1 MMLLSELGALTE
13 GRRTMIR
20 QVDLANVILSFPF
33 VQELSSALRTT
44 LLGEG
49 QPIEAEDG
57 EVVFDLDRDC
67 AGLAMLTRGKIRV
80 IGRLPGQRILT
91 FYRLCPGDICILTA
105 SRLLGNHCY
114 PGCGIAEGSASGVC
128 VTEPLFRQML
138 DSSASFR
145 TLLFRVFAERFAG
158 IMHMLETFVSRRLDQ
173 RVAALLFEK
182 GESITTSH
190 QMLAA
195 ELGSAREVVSR
206 ILKDFE
212 KNGWLILERQYIQVI
227 DRRALEDLAK
237 GS

>member
-1 MMLLSELGALTE
+1 
-13 GRRTMIR
+13 MIR
-20 QVDLANVILSFPF
+20 QVDLADVILSFPF

-57 EVVFDLDRDC
+57 EVVFDLYRDC

-91 FYRLCPGDICILTA
+91 FYRLCPGDVCILTA

-114 PGCGIAEGSASGVC
+114 PGCGIAEGSASGVW
-128 VTEPLFRQML
+128 VPEPLFRQML
-138 DSSASFR
+138 DSSVLFR
-145 TLLFRVFAERFAG
+145 TLLLRVFAERFAG
-158 IMHMLETFVSRRLDQ
+158 IMHILETFASRRLDQ
-173 RVAALLFEK
+173 RVAALLLEK
-182 GESITTSH
+182 GESITMSH

-212 KNGWLILERQYIQVI
+212 NNGWLILARQHIQVV